1 LTGPVVTGEDHGVS
15 VEELAAEVGLPT
27 STIRMYQTKGLLHA
41 PRRVGRTARYDVS
54 HVQRLRLV
62 QRLQDRGF
70 SLPAIGQLLEARDRG
85 DSVADVLGLAPDG
98 PEDWIPIGINEIR
111 ALVSVR
117 ELRPSLLRRAT
128 QLGLVKW
135 RHGRPHTRRWALES
149 GARLCQ
155 LTIGPQEVLSQYAR
169 LRESTDRVAADF
181 VDVFERH
188 LWPAIAETS
197 GQADQL
203 DQVRSLLI
211 ELTST
216 AESVVVGALRE
227 SIRDATEQFAS
238 KHGLLEDDP
247 VWLQQPVPTLA
258 ERLTEPGGEEPDI
271 EGFLAGEE

>member
-1 LTGPVVTGEDHGVS
+1 MS

-41 PRRVGRTARYDVS
+41 PRRVGRTARYDAS

-70 SLPAIGQLLEARDRG
+70 SLPAIAQLLAARDRG
-85 DSVADVLGLAPDG
+85 DTVADVLGLAPDG

-149 GARLCQ
+149 GTRLCQ
-155 LTIGPQEVLSQYAR
+155 LTIGPQEVLGQYER
-169 LRESTDRVAADF
+169 LREATDRVAADF

-188 LWPAIAETS
+188 VWPSIAETS

-227 SIRDATEQFAS
+227 SIRDATERFAAT
-238 KHGLLEDDP
+238 HGLLEDDP
-247 VWLQQPVPTLA
+247 AWLAEPVPAIA

-271 EGFLAGEE
+271 EGFLAGED